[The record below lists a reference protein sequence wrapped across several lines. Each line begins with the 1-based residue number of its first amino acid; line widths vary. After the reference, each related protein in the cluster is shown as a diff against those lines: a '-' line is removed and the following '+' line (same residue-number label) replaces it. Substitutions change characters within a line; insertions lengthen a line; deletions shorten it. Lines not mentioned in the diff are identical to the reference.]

1 MHIFDL
7 SIRPEGTRIRP
18 IVNTSGDAKSYLS
31 RQVESSRLFFVEPA
45 SDADFMVV
53 FGGFERCRPDYR
65 IDRQTFPWFC
75 LEFVDRGKGSL
86 VLADEERE
94 LQSGSFFLYGPNVS
108 HRITTDPE
116 NPLRKYFVGFGGP
129 AAADFLERSDLTTG
143 MAAFLPKADPI
154 RRAFESLIERG
165 ARKSRFAS
173 EICSLITRQL
183 LLMCGDDA
191 TEPADTGT
199 PSYARYCRVRD
210 FIEKHH
216 LEVSS
221 LGEIASACELDA
233 PYLCRIFSKYHHES
247 PYRFLTRLRMEHAAR
262 ILLETEA
269 SVGSV
274 ALGLGYSDAF
284 HFSRVFKS
292 VHHVPPSRFRQSTH
306 PQWPG

>member
-1 MHIFDL
+1 M
-7 SIRPEGTRIRP
+7 S
-18 IVNTSGDAKSYLS
+18 NSGDAKSYLS
-31 RQVESSRLFFVEPA
+31 RQVESSRLFFVEP
-45 SDADFMVV
+45 DEGIDFAVV

-75 LEFVDRGKGSL
+75 LEFVDRGKGTL
-86 VLADEERE
+86 QLAGEERE
-94 LQSGSFFLYGPNVS
+94 LQSGSFFLYGPDVP
-108 HRITTDPE
+108 HRISTDPE
-116 NPLRKYFVGFGGP
+116 NALRKYFVGFGGT
-129 AAADFLERSDLTTG
+129 AAPEFLEKTG
-143 MAAFLPKADPI
+143 LRTGTAAFLPKADPI
-154 RRAFESLIERG
+154 RRGFESLIERG

-173 EICSLITRQL
+173 EVCSLITRQL

-199 PSYARYCRVRD
+199 PAYVRYCQVRD

-221 LGEIASACELDA
+221 LGEISSACELDA
-233 PYLCRIFSKYHHES
+233 PYLCRIFAKYHQES

-262 ILLETEA
+262 VLLETEA

-274 ALGLGYSDAF
+274 AVSLGYSDAF